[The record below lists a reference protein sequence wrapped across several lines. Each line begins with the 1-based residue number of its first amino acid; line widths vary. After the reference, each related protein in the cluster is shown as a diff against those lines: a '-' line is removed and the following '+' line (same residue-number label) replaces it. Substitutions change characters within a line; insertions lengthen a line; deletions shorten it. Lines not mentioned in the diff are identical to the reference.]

1 MEHPEH
7 DPRAEQLA
15 AAYWNHTRSGS
26 AAWTRLKPE
35 VRAEL
40 TGQADAWLRAA
51 QTAGI
56 VAPAAAPSKDHT
68 ALWLDDQGGVWND
81 APTTD
86 GGDDDLA
93 LPLVTAREE
102 AVSRRDLE
110 DRGHRLTLIG
120 WTR

>member
-1 MEHPEH
+1 MEQ

-15 AAYWNHTRSGS
+15 AAYWRNTEWGS
-26 AAWTRLKPE
+26 AAWERLKPQ

-51 QTAGI
+51 QAAGI
-56 VAPAAAPSKDHT
+56 AAPAAAPSEDHT

-81 APTTD
+81 VPTSD
-86 GGDDDLA
+86 GGDLT
-93 LPLVTAREE
+93 LPLVHAREE